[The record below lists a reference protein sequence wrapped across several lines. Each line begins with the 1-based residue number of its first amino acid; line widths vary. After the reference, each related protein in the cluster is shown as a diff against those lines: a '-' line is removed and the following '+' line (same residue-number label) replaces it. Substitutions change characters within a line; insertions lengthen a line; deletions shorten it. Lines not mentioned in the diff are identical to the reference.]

1 MFADSPFAVV
11 DAFAS
16 VLWLAAN
23 VLLVFAAVRVAERIF
38 PEDHGA
44 NKVLNVSVLAISI
57 LTVVLL
63 LLGAASILSGASMLG
78 CVLAVSLILLWR
90 IRKRDIAN
98 LQGSET
104 TGVTGITSFWLLLT
118 GLLCGHC
125 LVNGLLKVVVQC
137 TKSGL
142 ARLCVIL

>member
-44 NKVLNVSVLAISI
+44 NKVLNVSVLAVWS
-57 LTVVLL
+57 
-63 LLGAASILSGASMLG
+63 
-78 CVLAVSLILLWR
+78 
-90 IRKRDIAN
+90 
-98 LQGSET
+98 
-104 TGVTGITSFWLLLT
+104 
-118 GLLCGHC
+118 
-125 LVNGLLKVVVQC
+125 
-137 TKSGL
+137 
-142 ARLCVIL
+142 ARSVHEYQF